1 MAITQIYDFEQHDP
15 PALDECTL
23 RKRLE
28 QRRLRVQAALLTL
41 AGLLLQVVVVLF
53 GYSAMDWYPM
63 VSAFC
68 FSYVV
73 ISTTGFGVCAI
84 AYARKGGKTA

>member
-1 MAITQIYDFEQHDP
+1 MTQIYDFERHDP
-15 PALDECTL
+15 PALNERTL
-23 RKRLE
+23 LRRLE
-28 QRRLRVQAALLTL
+28 QRRLRIETALLAL
-41 AGLLLQVVVVLF
+41 AGLLLQGVVVLF

-68 FSYVV
+68 FGYVV